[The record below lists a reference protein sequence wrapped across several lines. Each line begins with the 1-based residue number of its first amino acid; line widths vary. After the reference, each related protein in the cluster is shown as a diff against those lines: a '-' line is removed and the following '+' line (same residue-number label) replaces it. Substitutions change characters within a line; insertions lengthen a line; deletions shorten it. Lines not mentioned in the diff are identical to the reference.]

1 MSLYLCVYAGDR
13 EVEGVEVGPYA
24 DFNGLRLAIVREL
37 EGGVTGSR
45 FPVLMAHSDCDGEW
59 PLEACGRL
67 RDELAAI
74 AAAMK
79 ALPPRDWVSEW
90 QRAAALQAG
99 VRPRNAFESFVD
111 VDGRFLLER
120 LAELVEAAL
129 AEEAPILFQ

>member
-1 MSLYLCVYAGDR
+1 MSLYLCVFAGAR

-24 DFNGLRLAIVREL
+24 DFNGFRIAIVREL

-59 PLEACGRL
+59 PVDACGRL
-67 RDELAAI
+67 RAEIAAI

-79 ALPPRDWVSEW
+79 DRAPREWVSEW
-90 QRAAALQAG
+90 QRDAALLAG

-129 AEEAPILFQ
+129 EHQAPILFQ